1 MWLLLCQKKFK
12 RFYESLK
19 IIFKTKMKNRFCADY
34 IKKNQGFVEYKKWD
48 LKTILK
54 AQYKV

>member
-1 MWLLLCQKKFK
+1 MWLLLCQEKFK

-19 IIFKTKMKNRFCADY
+19 IIFKKEMKNRFCIDY
-34 IKKNQGFVEYKKWD
+34 IKKNQKFKSTKKWD

-54 AQYKV
+54 AQYTV